1 MRQQRHEAI
10 CMELERAGRVEVE
23 ALAAAWGVQPIT
35 IRRDLDALAA
45 QGMLIR
51 VRGGGV
57 RNERV
62 KLEFSYNDRFQQQLP
77 AKRAIAK
84 AAAAMVCAG
93 QTVLLDTGS
102 TTQLVARELAGREGL
117 MIVTNSLA
125 VGHELR
131 GALGL
136 QVVVLGGMARP
147 GGIELVGPFTERL
160 LSEIR
165 ADVAFLGADAVD
177 SESGFYAASPEVAR
191 IEELMIRAAARAVV
205 VSAADKLH
213 RRAFVRYAQFR
224 EVDCWVTSG
233 EIEPAVRRRLQ
244 RRIELVDV
252 PLEKEASR

>member
-1 MRQQRHEAI
+1 MRQERHEAI
-10 CMELERAGRVEVE
+10 CLELDRAGRVEVE

-35 IRRDLDALAA
+35 IRRDLDELAA
-45 QGMLIR
+45 QGLLIR
-51 VRGGGV
+51 VRGGGI
-57 RNERV
+57 RSERV
-62 KLEFSYNDRFQQQLP
+62 KLEFSYNDRFQQHLG
-77 AKRAIAK
+77 AKQAIAR
-84 AAAAMVCAG
+84 AAAAMVSPG

-136 QVVVLGGMARP
+136 QVVVLGGQARP

-177 SESGFYAASPEVAR
+177 PQSGFYAASPDVAR
-191 IEELMIRAAARAVV
+191 VEELMIRAAGRAVV
-205 VSAADKLH
+205 VAAAEKLR
-213 RRAFVRYAQFR
+213 RRAFVRYARFQ

-233 EIEPAVRRRLQ
+233 EIEPAQRRRL
-244 RRIELVDV
+244 RRVVELVEV
-252 PLEKEASR
+252 PADKDAP